1 MVLLN
6 GDNFSERFLVHPL
19 TEGEVPAMLKRYETN
34 PHLC

>member
-6 GDNFSERFLVHPL
+6 GDNFSERFLVGPL